1 MHSEI
6 QPEEARR
13 SLKTDGPGG
22 RLPAALLAFQTA
34 HGRSRRTVRG
44 SCLSLP
50 PWIPAEVSIHPP
62 EFAFG
67 PERRASGP
75 GGPTTT
81 ASGFVS
87 GPDGPTTTASG
98 FASGPGGPMTTAS
111 GFASGPGGPMTT
123 PSGLASDPG
132 GPTMT
137 PSGPAS
143 VRSRSPALF
152 QAQLLILR
160 QKPHRLRQP
169 LPSRLVLLGILDPA
183 HIQPAIG
190 GSEIRE
196 IRPRRAVGP

>member
-98 FASGPGGPMTTAS
+98 FASGPGGPMTT
-111 GFASGPGGPMTT
+111 

-169 LPSRLVLLGILDPA
+169 LPSCLVLLGILDPA

-190 GSEIRE
+190 GSETRE